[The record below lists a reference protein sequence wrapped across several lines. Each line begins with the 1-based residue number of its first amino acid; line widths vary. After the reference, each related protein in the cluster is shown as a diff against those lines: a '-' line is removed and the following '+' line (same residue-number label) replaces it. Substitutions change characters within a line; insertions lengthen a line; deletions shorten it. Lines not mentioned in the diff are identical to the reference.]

1 MPTPT
6 LSIFLNSATPAA
18 PAGNQNVKPQSNG
31 SAPLDSVS
39 FYPQKATA
47 SLLGV
52 IKPDGST
59 TAVDVSGA
67 ISALVMVGDTGS
79 GGSAGIVPAPPSG
92 SAAAGKFLK
101 ADGTFAVPP
110 GNGITALIGDVTA
123 SGSGSVAATVKGI
136 NGVLLSSL
144 ATGLLKNTSGTGV
157 PSIATGSDIPNI
169 AESQVTNLT
178 TDLAAKA
185 SITGVQQDSYGYAVD
200 TGAAN
205 AYAVSLS
212 PTPTLVAGSTGAF
225 LAAHTNTEASTL
237 AVNGGSA
244 IAIKKNGNSTA
255 LAAGDITANQIIRWV
270 YDGTVFQISVSS
282 SGGVTSLNSL
292 TGGLTIVAGTGIA
305 VTPSGSNITIA
316 SSGGGGSAV
325 LTRGNYNSGAAGG
338 RAYTTIYQNTSSFPM
353 LVVVGDG
360 ALSTNLVAKS
370 DSSATPTT
378 VLWSMRTFSTA
389 NVGGCGAFL
398 VMPNHYYQ
406 VTGSSL
412 SGWNEYTFTKGTP
425 TSSGNISGSR
435 ALATVYQ
442 NTSGNPMFLQV
453 SLSGT
458 VANTSVIDI
467 ITDSSA
473 TPTTTLYRTGTAS
486 TTASGLAIIQPGDY
500 YKVTCYGATIV
511 TWVEVTV
518 SGITVTKSV
527 NLFSTASR
535 QSGPYRV
542 LSTQTSGLFNDAFA
556 SRVFFVA
563 ASVNANGT
571 LYTAADIYGTPVQAA
586 NGIFAGSF
594 PANAAATAIGVQG
607 LNEFLSCY
615 RDTGGTFT
623 NIGWYEFTVT

>member
-225 LAAHTNTEASTL
+225 LAAHTNTGASTL

-316 SSGGGGSAV
+316 SSGGGG
-325 LTRGNYNSGAAGG
+325 LQQWRCG
-338 RAYTTIYQNTSSFPM
+338 RTSIHHDLPEH
-353 LVVVGDG
+353 LL
-360 ALSTNLVAKS
+360 LS
-370 DSSATPTT
+370 
-378 VLWSMRTFSTA
+378 
-389 NVGGCGAFL
+389 
-398 VMPNHYYQ
+398 
-406 VTGSSL
+406 
-412 SGWNEYTFTKGTP
+412 
-425 TSSGNISGSR
+425 
-435 ALATVYQ
+435 
-442 NTSGNPMFLQV
+442 
-453 SLSGT
+453 
-458 VANTSVIDI
+458 
-467 ITDSSA
+467 
-473 TPTTTLYRTGTAS
+473 
-486 TTASGLAIIQPGDY
+486 
-500 YKVTCYGATIV
+500 
-511 TWVEVTV
+511 
-518 SGITVTKSV
+518 
-527 NLFSTASR
+527 
-535 QSGPYRV
+535 
-542 LSTQTSGLFNDAFA
+542 
-556 SRVFFVA
+556 
-563 ASVNANGT
+563 NA
-571 LYTAADIYGTPVQAA
+571 
-586 NGIFAGSF
+586 
-594 PANAAATAIGVQG
+594 
-607 LNEFLSCY
+607 
-615 RDTGGTFT
+615 RRR
-623 NIGWYEFTVT
+623 W

>member
-6 LSIFLNSATPAA
+6 LSIFLNSTTPAA
-18 PAGNQNVKPQSNG
+18 PAGNQNVKPQSDG
-31 SAPLDSVS
+31 VAPLDSVS
-39 FYPQKATA
+39 FYPQKAT
-47 SLLGV
+47 SLLLGV
-52 IKPDGST
+52 VKPDGST

-67 ISALVMVGDTGS
+67 ISAIVMVGDSGA
-79 GGSAGIVPAPPSG
+79 GGSKGIVPAPPAG

-110 GNGITALIGDVTA
+110 GTGITALTGDVTA

-144 ATGLLKNTSGTGV
+144 ATGLLKNTTGTGV
-157 PSIATGSDIPNI
+157 PSIAVGADIPNI

-185 SITGVQQDSYGYAVD
+185 SISGVQQDSYGYAVD
-200 TGAAN
+200 TGSAN
-205 AYAVSLS
+205 AYAVSLT

-225 LAAHTNTEASTL
+225 LAAHTNTGASTL

-255 LAAGDITANQIIRWV
+255 LAAGDISANQIIRWV
-270 YDGTVFQISVSS
+270 YDGTVFQIIVPGSS
-282 SGGVTSLNSL
+282 GVTSLNSL
-292 TGGLTIVAGTGIA
+292 TGALSIVAGTGIT

-316 SSGGGGSAV
+316 SSAVAAAAV
-325 LTRGNYNSGAAGG
+325 LTRQNYNSGAAGG

-353 LVVVGDG
+353 LVVIGDS

-378 VLWSMRTFSTA
+378 VVWSMRTFSTA
-389 NVGGCGAFL
+389 NVLGGGAFL
-398 VMPNHYYQ
+398 VMPSHYYQ
-406 VTGSSL
+406 VTGSTL

-435 ALATVYQ
+435 ALGTVYQ

-473 TPTTTLYRTGTAS
+473 TPTTTLYRAGTAS

-500 YKVTCYGATIV
+500 YKVTCSGATIV

-518 SGITVTKSV
+518 SGISVTKSA
-527 NLFSTASR
+527 NLFSTASK
-535 QSGPYRV
+535 QNGPYRM
-542 LSTQTSGLFNDAFA
+542 LGTSTLGFINDALA
-556 SRVFFVA
+556 SRVSFVA

-571 LYTAADIYGTPVQAA
+571 LYTAADGYSTPVQLV
-586 NGIFAGSF
+586 NGIFGGSF
-594 PANAAATAIGVQG
+594 PTNAPSTAIGVQG
-607 LNEFLSCY
+607 PYEFLSCY
-615 RDTGGTFT
+615 RDAGGTFT
-623 NIGWYEFTVT
+623 NIGWHEFVIT